1 MPTHASLWGRRGV
14 RENVI
19 GAVWG
24 SSQPEQGPS
33 EVSKAEAKGGG
44 NSLLRADSVPQ
55 TTPHHLSSEQTLS
68 QFRSTDLEHLRG
80 ILLERALV
88 CILPF
93 HSITQALFYH
103 KMEIQGWKKK
113 PLLLSKGVRAWF
125 MALCPANTSLVGR
138 IRVSARRS
146 VWNLLNFS
154 EPKEGLKESLILF
167 SWCSLW
173 QSSNETLANQQKQ
186 GFSLSASAQD
196 TKPAPVGY
204 CSG

>member
-1 MPTHASLWGRRGV
+1 M

-68 QFRSTDLEHLRG
+68 QFRSTDLKHLRG

-103 KMEIQGWKKK
+103 KMEIQG
-113 PLLLSKGVRAWF
+113 
-125 MALCPANTSLVGR
+125 
-138 IRVSARRS
+138 
-146 VWNLLNFS
+146 
-154 EPKEGLKESLILF
+154 
-167 SWCSLW
+167 
-173 QSSNETLANQQKQ
+173 
-186 GFSLSASAQD
+186 
-196 TKPAPVGY
+196 
-204 CSG
+204 